1 LNERAALTRIEAT
14 LTELQAENERLRRE
28 EGLVALWQLVS
39 AGGALQRA
47 AMQIEYALANRQDGT
62 LDADTGLRTARAYRE
77 AEKGLI
83 ELRRVWQRYERQRVA
98 QEGDGR

>member
-1 LNERAALTRIEAT
+1 
-14 LTELQAENERLRRE
+14 
-28 EGLVALWQLVS
+28 
-39 AGGALQRA
+39 
-47 AMQIEYALANRQDGT
+47 MQIEYALANRQHGT